1 MGWLPG
7 SVCALDGLAKGPMS
21 RGGLPV
27 ADAETSDAVRHLDND
42 ELATALHL
50 ARLALPDLG

>member
-1 MGWLPG
+1 M
-7 SVCALDGLAKGPMS
+7 SDGIAKKLNS

-27 ADAETSDAVRHLDND
+27 ANAETSDTVRHLDDN

-50 ARLALPDLG
+50 ARLALPDLN

>member
-1 MGWLPG
+1 MGWFEDQHACWG
-7 SVCALDGLAKGPMS
+7 EDEGPRS

-27 ADAETSDAVRHLDND
+27 ADAKSCDTVRHLDDN

-50 ARLALPDLG
+50 ARLALPDLI